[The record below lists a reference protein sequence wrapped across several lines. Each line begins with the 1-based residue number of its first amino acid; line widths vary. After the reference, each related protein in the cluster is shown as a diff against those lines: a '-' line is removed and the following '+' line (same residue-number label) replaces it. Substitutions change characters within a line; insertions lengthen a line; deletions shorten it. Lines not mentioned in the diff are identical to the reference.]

1 MLQANKMITTYLLS
15 FWFQCVLIYFA
26 SNLVS
31 VTVIYFVTTI
41 LLIEIIYKFRIFII
55 DLLFIPRLAV
65 FLILLIFAIN
75 NIKSMH
81 AVSTN
86 EIVDILNYN
95 ENNYYKLLN
104 RKLSNGICK
113 LIISF
118 YIVNSFEIFSYN
130 TFNMKNLFIL

>member
-15 FWFQCVLIYFA
+15 FWFQCVLIYFV